1 MLTSCLTNS
10 NVTDLFEHLG
20 GIYLGVYSINELNG
34 DTDGDDHV
42 IEPPKVIENQPTGI
56 HLNNKQPT
64 KEENKEKSK
73 C

>member
-20 GIYLGVYSINELNG
+20 GIYLGVYSIKELNG

-42 IEPPKVIENQPTGI
+42 NEPPKVIENQPTGI
-56 HLNNKQPT
+56 HLNNKQTT

>member
-20 GIYLGVYSINELNG
+20 GIYLGVYSIKELNG

-42 IEPPKVIENQPTGI
+42 KEPPKVIENQPT
-56 HLNNKQPT
+56 
-64 KEENKEKSK
+64 
-73 C
+73 